1 MDACASPE
9 APAPY
14 FHWRGQDVLIR
25 WDDPLLN
32 RASAVVQRLQQSAM
46 TITTEVATLR
56 RVMGGTPSRCSTA
69 QRGPAAKA
77 DTGRGPPSRD
87 GPPVIAGCSGLSV
100 VHGRFPLTSASAPA
114 AAEQVWASAVTKLD
128 RSGGADAPGPLS
140 WTYRTT

>member
-14 FHWRGQDVLIR
+14 FRWRGQDVLIR

-56 RVMGGTPSRCSTA
+56 RVMGGYDVEVLD
-69 QRGPAAKA
+69 GAA
-77 DTGRGPPSRD
+77 
-87 GPPVIAGCSGLSV
+87 
-100 VHGRFPLTSASAPA
+100 
-114 AAEQVWASAVTKLD
+114 
-128 RSGGADAPGPLS
+128 RSGCEGGHGKRPAPRGTGL
-140 WTYRTT
+140 R